1 MPSPLPSP
9 FPFAAPPF
17 GSIWRGDP
25 CAALPLQGLTVL
37 AVEDSRF
44 ACEVLRLMCQR
55 AGARLRRAETLEA
68 ARAHLRCYRPD
79 VAIIDIGLPD
89 GRGEVLIRELVVSSR
104 RPAVILG
111 TSGSSEN
118 GASALA
124 AGADGFL
131 EKPLAGIAALVA
143 TLRRQLP
150 VPEFDW
156 PAQSQIA
163 PKPDPLAL
171 HDDLLHA
178 AAVLADAPDTARRRY
193 VSNFLA
199 GVARLAA
206 DAALAIAAETVRD
219 QDSDLTELRELVD
232 CRLAVDGADF
242 GARHK

>member
-9 FPFAAPPF
+9 FPCAAPPF

-25 CAALPLQGLTVL
+25 RAALPLQGLTVL

-89 GRGEVLIRELVVSSR
+89 GRGEVLIRELVVSIR

-143 TLRRQLP
+143 TLRKQLP

-163 PKPDPLAL
+163 PKPDRLAL

-219 QDSDLTELRELVD
+219 QDGDLTELRELVD

-242 GARHK
+242 KASHS